1 MQIIF
6 RRCWPNHNLPDTRL
20 DVEASDR
27 IDAILDRIAKI
38 VGSPVEQFSLWN
50 SGIGPDEKCFRLE
63 NGKTLSG
70 YQISEGGTVILR
82 QEFNIIIVQ
91 ALSGS
96 TLFILKVEASQSI
109 YHVKLLIAVKE
120 NINWHCIRLGV
131 GPTVM
136 EDNKCVLNYRLKADS
151 RVWLHMVDE
160 PLSSESSDT

>member
-6 RRCWPNHNLPDTRL
+6 RRCWPNYNLPDARL

-27 IDAILDRIAKI
+27 IDAILARIAKI
-38 VGSPVEQFSLWN
+38 VGSPVEQFSLLN
-50 SGIGPDEKCFRLE
+50 SGIGPDEKCFPLE

-82 QEFNIIIVQ
+82 QEFNIVIVR

-120 NINWHCIRLGV
+120 NINWHCIQLGV
-131 GPTVM
+131 GTTVM
-136 EDNKCVLNYRLKADS
+136 EDNKCMLDYRLKADS
-151 RVWLHMVDE
+151 RVWLAMVDDSE
-160 PLSSESSDT
+160 ASSSSDT